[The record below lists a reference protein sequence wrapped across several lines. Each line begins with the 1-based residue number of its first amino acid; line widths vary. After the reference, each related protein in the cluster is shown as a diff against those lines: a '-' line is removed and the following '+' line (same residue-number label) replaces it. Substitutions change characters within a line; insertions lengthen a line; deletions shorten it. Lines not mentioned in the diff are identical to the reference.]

1 MPQDSSRHR
10 VQATRRAA
18 RGTVAARV
26 LLLALLTLFALA
38 VRGEEARPL
47 LRLDGHERALDLY
60 PYLAL
65 YRTTEDIRPGDPA
78 PPLQAHF
85 QPLLRR
91 SELNLGYTAD
101 RVWLR
106 LELQSQAAQPA
117 EWRIAFSYPALDRIE
132 LFSLGA
138 DGLQRQS
145 AGDSLPRTQRSLD
158 HRAPLFAVH
167 LAPGERRTLYFL
179 AHSSGSLSLD
189 ARLWTAAAFLHD
201 NQNASLLLALYF
213 GILLGLAGY
222 NLLLF
227 LALRERS
234 FLLYVLFAASGGLAM
249 LALTG
254 LGAQYL
260 WPQGGAWGTRALPCF
275 LGLANLGAILFSRS
289 FLDSARHVPRWHR
302 LLNIALAVQ
311 LPITLATLLLA
322 APLML
327 QVLAHASLANIVLL
341 LGCGLACARRQVPAA
356 RVFVAAGLMLLGG
369 SLLLALRNFG
379 VAASNAFTVNALLLG
394 SALELLLL
402 SFGLA
407 QRLSVLRQRQ
417 ADATLDAQ
425 QQDLRALQEQ
435 ERILEQ
441 RVAERTEALAAAN
454 ERLRE
459 LALQDPL
466 TGLANR
472 TAMRQHLEQ
481 AWQRARRR
489 REMLALIL
497 LDLDGFKPVNDCHGH
512 ETGDRLLVQVAH
524 RLQASAR
531 SSDLV
536 ARLGGDEFV
545 LVCEGIGSELQAEQL
560 AGRILEELA
569 RPFRLDG
576 VEIRIGASIGIS
588 FGLGC
593 QCCEDLLR
601 EADQAMY
608 RAKAAGRNCMHLGRR
623 LAEGETLDE
632 PAAPD
637 EL

>member
-10 VQATRRAA
+10 RQVPGQAA
-18 RGTVAARV
+18 RDPLAALA
-26 LLLALLTLFALA
+26 LLLALLLLIAPPVL
-38 VRGEEARPL
+38 GEE
-47 LRLDGHERALDLY
+47 HV
-60 PYLAL
+60 
-65 YRTTEDIRPGDPA
+65 
-78 PPLQAHF
+78 
-85 QPLLRR
+85 QPLVG
-91 SELNLGYTAD
+91 ETHD
-101 RVWLR
+101 
-106 LELQSQAAQPA
+106 
-117 EWRIAFSYPALDRIE
+117 
-132 LFSLGA
+132 
-138 DGLQRQS
+138 
-145 AGDSLPRTQRSLD
+145 AGP
-158 HRAPLFAVH
+158 
-167 LAPGERRTLYFL
+167 
-179 AHSSGSLSLD
+179 
-189 ARLWTAAAFLHD
+189 
-201 NQNASLLLALYF
+201 LLALHF
-213 GILLGLAGY
+213 GSLLGLAGY

-227 LALRERS
+227 LVLRERN
-234 FLLYVLFAASGGLAM
+234 FLLYVLLAGSGGLAM
-249 LALTG
+249 LAFAG
-254 LGAQYL
+254 LGAPYL
-260 WPQGGAWGTRALPCF
+260 WPPGLDWNARALAF
-275 LGLANLGAILFSRS
+275 LLGLTSLAAILFGRS
-289 FLDSARHVPRWHR
+289 FLDSASHAPRWHR
-302 LLNIALAVQ
+302 LLDLGLCVLAP
-311 LPITLATLLLA
+311 LTLASLLLPA
-322 APLML
+322 TPML
-327 QVLAHASLANIVLL
+327 RLLSLLGLASIVLL
-341 LGCGLACARRQVPAA
+341 LGCGLACLRRQVPAA
-356 RVFVAAGLMLLGG
+356 RVFVAAGTLALGG
-369 SLLLALRNFG
+369 ALLLALRRFG
-379 VAASNAFTVNALLLG
+379 MPLSDALTLDALLVG
-394 SALELLLL
+394 ATLELLLL

-417 ADATLDAQ
+417 LAATLDAQ

-435 ERILEQ
+435 ERVLEQ

-454 ERLRE
+454 ARLRE

-512 ETGDRLLVQVAH
+512 ESGDRLLVQVAR

-560 AGRILEELA
+560 AARILEELA

-576 VEIRIGASIGIS
+576 AEIRIGASIGIS

-608 RAKAAGRNCMHLGRR
+608 RAKAAGRNRMHLGRR

>member
-1 MPQDSSRHR
+1 MPQDSSRHC
-10 VQATRRAA
+10 VQAPGQAA
-18 RGTVAARV
+18 RDPLAVLA
-26 LLLALLTLFALA
+26 LLLALLLLIALPARGGEA
-38 VRGEEARPL
+38 V
-47 LRLDGHERALDLY
+47 LRLDGHERALDLS

-65 YRTTEDIRPGDPA
+65 HRARAAAVGPVPPTQAEFRP
-78 PPLQAHF
+78 LE
-85 QPLLRR
+85 RR
-91 SELNLGYTAD
+91 ADLNLGYTTD
-101 RVWLR
+101 SVWLR
-106 LELQSQAAQPA
+106 LELQSQAAQPG
-117 EWRIAFSYPALDRIE
+117 EWRIAFSHAVLDRVE
-132 LFSLGA
+132 LFSLGE

-145 AGDSLPRTQRSLD
+145 AGDQLPRARRSLD
-158 HRAPLFAVH
+158 HRTPLFAVH

-179 AHSSGSLSLD
+179 AGSSGSLSLE
-189 ARLWTAAAFLHD
+189 ARLWSADTFVVD
-201 NQNASLLLALYF
+201 DRQASLLLALYF
-213 GILLGLAGY
+213 GTLLGLTGY

-234 FLLYVLFAASGGLAM
+234 FLLYVLFAASGGLTM
-249 LALTG
+249 LAFTG

-260 WPQGGAWGTRALPCF
+260 WPQGGSWGTRALPFF
-275 LGLANLGAILFSRS
+275 LGLANLGAILFSRR
-289 FLDSARHVPRWHR
+289 FLDSARHVPHWHR
-302 LLNIALAVQ
+302 LLNIALGVQ
-311 LPITLATLLLA
+311 LSVTFATLLLPA
-322 APLML
+322 ALML
-327 QVLAHASLANIVLL
+327 RVLAHVSLASIVLL
-341 LGCGLACARRQVPAA
+341 LGCGMACARRQVPAA

-369 SLLLALRNFG
+369 SLLLALRNVG
-379 VAASNAFTVNALLLG
+379 LAASNEFTLGALLLG

-417 ADATLDAQ
+417 VAATLDAQ
-425 QQDLRALQEQ
+425 QQGLRVLQEQ

-459 LALQDPL
+459 LALKDPL

-472 TAMRQHLEQ
+472 MAMRQHLEQ

-489 REMLALIL
+489 REMLGLIL

-512 ETGDRLLVQVAH
+512 EVGDQLLVQVSR

-531 SSDLV
+531 STDLV

-545 LVCEGIGSELQAEQL
+545 LVCEGIGCERQAEQL
-560 AGRILEELA
+560 AERILEELG

-576 VEIRIGASIGIS
+576 EEIRIGASIGIS

-593 QCCEDLLR
+593 RCSEDLLR

-623 LAEGETLDE
+623 LGEGETLDE
-632 PAAPD
+632 PAEPD